1 MRKQM
6 RQSRATQTKQTSQT
20 RIGVHALKK
29 RRRVREAASLL
40 FILALI
46 SLFCVWSRLAV
57 LQAGYRMHDKLD
69 RYESLQEEY
78 RALRLELATRKSPQ
92 NLAPKAAEKLG
103 LQQPTPDQ
111 IIVLSGAVRFAEQG
125 K

>member
-6 RQSRATQTKQTSQT
+6 RQSRATQTKQSSQA
-20 RIGVHALKK
+20 RIGVHALRR
-29 RRRVREAASLL
+29 RRRVREAAGIL
-40 FILALI
+40 FVLALI

-69 RYESLQEEY
+69 QYEDLQEEY

-92 NLAPKAAEKLG
+92 NLAPKATDKLG
-103 LQQPTPDQ
+103 LQQPKPDQ
-111 IIVLSGAVRFAEQG
+111 VIVLSGSVRFAEQG